1 MALTTDVAI
10 KKWKPEK
17 DGEAQSTGARS
28 GLYVR
33 GWTTGAKVFYFRTGG
48 TWLRVGD
55 YPALSLSAARDIA
68 ASARRLVADGHGPKA
83 LQRALAVA
91 ASARD
96 LESAIPE
103 VTAPA
108 LDGPRLPTYSE
119 VFGEWW
125 SAKESKLQDGPSRRR
140 PKSLHDR
147 LIAPTIGNRP
157 ILQIRRREIFDM
169 LAPAFAETPVSAGYA
184 LGYLRAVFDFAAVKE
199 YVDANPV
206 PPRSAFDMPRRA
218 PRHHGTIE
226 HAKLPDLW
234 AAVSATDANP
244 SAKLAILTAMCTAH
258 RMGVICNARFA
269 DLDPA
274 AGTWT
279 IPARTDK
286 ATVGRMKSGREYTL
300 RLPPALL
307 RQLLALRKK
316 PAQVYVFESPST
328 TGPISG
334 TALVKTLKRFD
345 PKMTGHGFRNAV
357 KVFCRENGI
366 PDHVADAFCDHA
378 PRGLDAAYR
387 RQDTS
392 RERADLAAMLY
403 RHVTGKDPAE

>member
-1 MALTTDVAI
+1 MPLTTDIAI

-33 GWTTGAKVFYFRTGG
+33 GWATGAKAFYFRTGG
-48 TWLRVGD
+48 TWLKVGD

-91 ASARD
+91 SSARD
-96 LESAIPE
+96 LESSIPE
-103 VTAPA
+103 AAAPA
-108 LDGPRLPTYSE
+108 LDGPRLPTYSDI
-119 VFGEWW
+119 FAEWW
-125 SAKESKLQDGPSRRR
+125 AAKEQKLQDGPSRRR

-147 LIAPTIGNRP
+147 MIAPTIGNRP
-157 ILQIRRREIFDM
+157 IHQIRRREIFDM
-169 LAPAFAETPVSAGYA
+169 LAPNFAVAPVAASHA
-184 LGYLRAVFDFAAVKE
+184 LGYMRSVFDYAAVKE

-206 PPRSAFDMPRRA
+206 PPRSAFDLPRRE
-218 PRHHGTIE
+218 PKHHGTVE
-226 HAKLPDLW
+226 PAQLPDLW
-234 AAVSATDANP
+234 AVISSTAASA
-244 SAKLAILTAMCTAH
+244 SAKVAILTAVCTAH
-258 RMGVICNARFA
+258 RLGVVCNARFA
-269 DLDPA
+269 DIEPE

-286 ATVGRMKSGREYTL
+286 STVGRMKSGRAYSL

-307 RQLLALRKK
+307 RQLLELRKK
-316 PAQVYVFESPST
+316 PAQVYVFESPFT
-328 TGPISG
+328 TGPITG
-334 TALVKTLKRFD
+334 AALVKLLKQFD
-345 PKMTGHGFRNAV
+345 PQMTGHGFRNAV
-357 KVFCRENGI
+357 KIFCRTNDV

-392 RERADLAAMLY
+392 KERAELSAMLY
-403 RHVTGKDPAE
+403 RHVTGEDPFA